1 MTQKHTIGVMWV
13 LCWVAAALFMF
24 PAPGSAADPKG
35 LPDVPV
41 QGMVT
46 LLDFGA
52 DNCIPCKMLS
62 PIIQELKSEY
72 QGKAAVYFVHVGR
85 HKALAA
91 RHGIRMIP
99 TLVFFDA
106 KGEETYRFEGFLISI
121 LSKNNWKRWASSRER
136 FISTSFRCI
145 PCEGA

>member
-1 MTQKHTIGVMWV
+1 MRHGRTITLVRV
-13 LCWVAAALFMF
+13 LYLLAAILPAF
-24 PAPGSAADPKG
+24 PIAGSAADPKG

-62 PIIQELKSEY
+62 PIIKELKSEY
-72 QGKAAVYFVHVGR
+72 EGKAAVYFVHVGR
-85 HKALAA
+85 HKALAG
-91 RHGIRMIP
+91 RHGIRVIP

-106 KGEETYRFEGFLISI
+106 KGEEKYRFEGFLDKHFIKKQ
-121 LSKNNWKRWASSRER
+121 LER
-136 FISTSFRCI
+136 M
-145 PCEGA
+145 GVK

>member
-1 MTQKHTIGVMWV
+1 MKHKRRISLWHVFGP
-13 LCWVAAALFMF
+13 LALILVAF
-24 PAPGSAADPKG
+24 PIAGSAAETEN

-41 QGMVT
+41 KGMVT

-62 PIIQELKSEY
+62 PIIKELKSEY
-72 QGKAAVYFVHVGR
+72 KGKAAVYFVHVRR
-85 HKALAA
+85 HKALAT

-106 KGEETYRFEGFLISI
+106 NGEEKHRFEGFLD
-121 LSKNNWKRWASSRER
+121 KY
-136 FISTSFRCI
+136 FIKKYL
-145 PCEGA
+145 EKMGVK